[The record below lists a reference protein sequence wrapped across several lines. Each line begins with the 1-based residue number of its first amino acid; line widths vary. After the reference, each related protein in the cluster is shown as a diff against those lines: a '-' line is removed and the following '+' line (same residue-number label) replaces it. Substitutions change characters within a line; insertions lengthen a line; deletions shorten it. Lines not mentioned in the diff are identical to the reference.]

1 MIVIRRS
8 DDRGFADRGWLQSH
22 FTFSFADYY
31 DPAHMGFRALRVI
44 NEDRIAPGKG
54 FGPHAHRDMEIL
66 TYVVEGKLRHR
77 DSMGEQQTLGPNE
90 IQVMSAG
97 SGVVHSEFNA
107 SETDPVHL
115 FQIWILPAAE
125 DLQPSYQQIAFA
137 PEDKRRRLSLLAA
150 PETNRDA
157 AMTVIHQDARV
168 YVAELALHEELSLPL
183 DSRRHAWVQIV
194 KGNVSLN
201 GQRLDE
207 GDGAA
212 VSDERELSI
221 IGMKTGGGEVLLF
234 DLP

>member
-8 DDRGFADRGWLQSH
+8 DERGHADRGWLQSY
-22 FTFSFADYY
+22 FSFSFADYY

-77 DSMGEQQTLGPNE
+77 DSMGEQQTVGPNE

-137 PEDKRRRLSLLAA
+137 PEDKRGRLSLLAA
-150 PETNRDA
+150 PESNRDPA
-157 AMTVIHQDARV
+157 KTIIRQDARV
-168 YVAELALHEELSLPL
+168 YVVELAVQQKVRHPL
-183 DSRRHAWVQIV
+183 DARRYAWVQVV

-201 GQRLDE
+201 GQPLDE

-212 VSDERELSI
+212 VSDERELLV
-221 IGMKTGGGEVLLF
+221 IGMKAGGEVLLF